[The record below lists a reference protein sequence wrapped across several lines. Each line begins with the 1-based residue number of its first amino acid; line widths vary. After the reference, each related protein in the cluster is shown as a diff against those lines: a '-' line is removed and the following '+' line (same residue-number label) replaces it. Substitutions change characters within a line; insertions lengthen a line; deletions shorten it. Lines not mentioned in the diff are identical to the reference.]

1 MIIDEGR
8 DYWEE
13 TPVAFALSI
22 NLSEVRCM
30 GSMWDANQLA
40 FPLILSL
47 VNQNF
52 KKETNF
58 LSLNSIFYKGQ
69 Q

>member
-1 MIIDEGR
+1 MNLDSKK
-8 DYWEE
+8 
-13 TPVAFALSI
+13 LLI
-22 NLSEVRCM
+22 NYKSSYIERGQVLRCM

-58 LSLNSIFYKGQ
+58 LSLNSTF
-69 Q
+69 